1 MMRQTQLV
9 LENGITPFMTNET
22 TSFFATLLQSLDPR
36 IIVIPDER
44 VPDDT
49 LLLMPVFVFS
59 VVEEQKT
66 FFAPESRWLL

>member
-9 LENGITPFMTNET
+9 LENGITPFMTNEK

-36 IIVIPDER
+36 IIIIPVEW
-44 VPDDT
+44 VADDA
-49 LLLMPVFVFS
+49 LVLMPVFVFS